1 MCMVL
6 AGYKEPIWDDVFA
19 RLKAYVPD
27 NVDVCVLSSGLFNEK
42 LNVICEENNW
52 SYLSTKKN
60 QLCYIQN
67 LAIELHPNAEWIYKI
82 DEDIFLTQGFFEKLM
97 ETWVYVEKNT
107 DASPS
112 IIAPLINVNG
122 YTYVRLLDKCGL
134 RDAFISRFEDIKY
147 SSGIEHH
154 KWTRDSEG
162 FARYMWGSEEKKL
175 ADIDGLTQKF
185 SSEELSISYCPVRF
199 SIGAILFRR
208 VFWDEMEGFPVD
220 SGSGLGVD
228 EERICWFA
236 MNNSR
241 PIVINE
247 NVVVGHLG
255 FGPQTDAMMKYYRQN
270 PALFALKGSVKRRD
284 KVKIIVSCH
293 KQSNLPFSTIYYPI
307 EVGAA
312 NSSTHL
318 VDCHRDDIGKN
329 ISNLNY
335 SFSELTA
342 QYWAWKNLDLEF
354 YGQCHYRRYFYF
366 GECNYDR
373 NDHAQIEEELLD
385 INSISKYEIDNDEM
399 VLEQLGKFDLIAPL
413 EWNVKLAPTPIG
425 NKDNVKDHMI
435 AYGLLTEA
443 DIHYLIKLTDYYAPE
458 WSGYIRKYLE
468 GEVYIGYNCF
478 LMRKN
483 LFQEF
488 CEKEFCI
495 LLKFAERTSFD
506 YLESRLCGYLGEI
519 LFSTYV
525 LFCKDHG
532 VKTKHCP
539 LVFFREVTSK
549 KGIPLQNQMVRG
561 LKRLVPPGRNFF
573 NRRFNEIVETLDE
586 IRERE

>member
-122 YTYVRLLDKCGL
+122 YTYVRLLDKCVL
-134 RDAFISRFEDIKY
+134 RDAFISRFGDIKY

-154 KWTRDSEG
+154 KWIRDSED

-175 ADIDGLTQKF
+175 ADIDGLTQKL
-185 SSEELSISYCPVRF
+185 SSEEPSMSYCPVRF

-208 VFWDEMEGFPVD
+208 DFWDEMEGFPVD

-228 EERICWFA
+228 EESICWFA

-270 PALFALKGSVKRRD
+270 PALFALKGSVKRKD

-312 NSSTHL
+312 NNPNHL

-329 ISNLNY
+329 ISTLNY

-385 INSISKYEIDNDEM
+385 ISSIRKYELDNNEM

-413 EWNVKLAPTPIG
+413 EWNVKLVPTPIG
-425 NKDNVKDHMI
+425 NKDNVKEHMI

-443 DIHYLIKLTDYYAPE
+443 DIHYLIKLTDFYAPE

-478 LMRKN
+478 LMRKD
-483 LFQEF
+483 LFQGL

-539 LVFFREVTSK
+539 LVFFRKVTSK